1 MMPEYDQ
8 VLKVKEDAEARLRTI
23 PGVHA
28 VGIGRKVLGGEPTG
42 ELSIVVF
49 LVNKKPLD
57 RLAPEEVVPPEI
69 DGVLTDVVEMAIPR
83 LVADD
88 PGNLIP
94 TVNPGGRTV
103 TFRGHAKPGNGLG
116 VVLTYTV
123 GTPPGLP
130 GNVFLDTHGDMTKGN
145 IAATLADELT
155 AVGFPCKADPLNH
168 ADDDATL
175 RLEPGVTCTLTD
187 CYVIAVDDKKY
198 SKDYLR
204 GGVQIQLKGTEGG
217 MPQLGT
223 LGCLAGAN
231 GKIVAITCHHVVAGP
246 EREARKKLGA
256 DWQQQGDQIKLGGAD
271 HTPPG
276 TVVFVQLYNSKQVVV
291 YSTLDGD
298 TPTTIAGRVSA
309 AIMDLGIS
317 GVNATNGTPPTAVI
331 TLTGETV
338 FFTKVYGSVK
348 TDDKADLHAKV
359 TGLVIDLSGEVSDDN
374 YGIFININ
382 LGGLRHPTFG
392 AFFHPPKRMA
402 LSTIADKLATAINAL
417 PIGLRTSGTVD
428 APILSTATANNKRIT
443 IDHAQEVECI
453 IKRDCRVGQP
463 TDDFCSSC
471 SHCCNDLIGHV
482 IDSRVD
488 VDAAIVQVDGG
499 FDYKPVIQ
507 GVAGSVTGTY
517 DVKPEDMHTLTV
529 SKRGFAT
536 GLTFGTVETVHL
548 SGEAEGRL
556 FVDAVSI
563 RTQPDP
569 DPKKQFFCLPR
580 VSGAAV
586 LNGNQVAGIVF
597 GQSGQIGLMTPIS
610 QIIAAFPALS
620 LNLAPPGGK
629 VPKNVAAPAPAAAA
643 VAQPEPALFSP
654 TSFLGQ
660 RLAQME
666 KEIEATP
673 VGSEVAD
680 AVRRHFTETH
690 KLVTTNRRVAAVWR
704 RSGGPQ
710 IVQAV
715 LDLVHRSDNR
725 LPEEIDGRPFAECL
739 ERIKNVLARYAS
751 PALADDLARF
761 SPRLEGF
768 SGFTYAEVLSAL
780 QAGGTE

>member
-1 MMPEYDQ
+1 MPEYDQ
-8 VLKVKEDAEARLRTI
+8 VLKVKEDAETRLRTL

-28 VGIGRKVLGGEPTG
+28 VGIGKKVVAGEPTG
-42 ELSIVVF
+42 ELCIAVF
-49 LVNKKPLD
+49 LVAKKPLD
-57 RLAPEEVVPPEI
+57 RLTPQEIVPPEI
-69 DGVLTDVVEMAIPR
+69 EGVRTDVVEMEMPR
-83 LVADD
+83 LVAAD

-94 TVNPGGRTV
+94 TVNPGGKTV
-103 TFRGHAKPGNGLG
+103 TFRGNPAPGNGLG

-123 GTPPGLP
+123 GSPPGPP
-130 GNVFLDTHGDMTKGN
+130 GNVFLDTHDDMTKGQ
-145 IAATLADELT
+145 IAATLANELI
-155 AVGFPCKADPLNH
+155 AAGFPSSVDPLNH
-168 ADDDATL
+168 KDDDATL
-175 RLEPGVTCTLTD
+175 RLDATATCTLTD

-204 GGVQIQLKGTEGG
+204 GGIQIQLKGTAGG
-217 MPQLGT
+217 LPQLGT
-223 LGCLAGAN
+223 RGCLAEAH

-246 EREARKKLGA
+246 ERKPKNLSAA
-256 DWQQQGDQIKLGGAD
+256 WQQQGDQITFGGAASIL
-271 HTPPG
+271 PG
-276 TVVFVQLYNSKQVVV
+276 TVVFLQLYNSKQVVV

-298 TPTTIAGRVSA
+298 TPITIAGRVA
-309 AIMDLGIS
+309 TAITNLGIS
-317 GVNATNGTPPTAVI
+317 GVNATNGSPPTAVI

-338 FFTKVYGSVK
+338 FFTKVYGPVK
-348 TDDKADLHAKV
+348 TDDKADLHARV
-359 TGLVIDLSGEVSDDN
+359 AGLVIDLSGEVSDDD
-374 YGIFININ
+374 YGIFINVN

-392 AFFHPPKRMA
+392 AFFHPAKRMA
-402 LSTIADKLATAINAL
+402 LSDIAGQLATAINAL
-417 PIGLRTSGTVD
+417 PSGLRTAGTNLSMATASGT
-428 APILSTATANNKRIT
+428 RIT
-443 IDHAQEVECI
+443 ISNAQEVECI
-453 IKRDCRVGQP
+453 IKSDCRVGQP

-507 GVAGSVTGTY
+507 DVAGTVTGAY
-517 DVKPEDMHTLTV
+517 DVKPEDMHTLAV
-529 SKRGFAT
+529 SKRGLTT
-536 GLTFGTVETVHL
+536 GLTFGVIDTVNL

-563 RTQPDP
+563 TARPDP
-569 DPKKQFFCLPR
+569 DPKKQFFCLPGD
-580 VSGAAV
+580 SGAAV

-597 GQSGQIGLMTPIS
+597 GQSGRVGLMTPIG
-610 QIIAAFPALS
+610 QIIAAFPTLA
-620 LNLAPPGGK
+620 LNLAPAAGK
-629 VPKNVAAPAPAAAA
+629 VPKNVRAVPASAMAG
-643 VAQPEPALFSP
+643 VEPPGQAFLAP

-660 RLAQME
+660 RLAKME

-673 VGSEVAD
+673 MGSEVAD

-725 LPEEIDGRPFAECL
+725 LPEEIGGRPFAECL
-739 ERIKNVLARYAS
+739 ERIKSALTRSAS
-751 PALADDLARF
+751 AALTDDLARF
-761 SPRLEGF
+761 GPRLAGF
-768 SGFTYAEVLSAL
+768 AGLTYAQLLAAL
-780 QAGGTE
+780 QGGSEE